1 MLGKQ
6 TYQHTKRIILKGQAS
21 LLLTFS
27 QSLLKLMSIE
37 SMILSNHLILIHP
50 LLILPSIFPSIR
62 VFSSELVIYQTFR
75 VDFL

>member
-21 LLLTFS
+21 LFFTIF

-37 SMILSNHLILIHP
+37 LVMLSNHLILFHP
-50 LLILPSIFPSIR
+50 LLILPSIFPRVR
-62 VFSSELVIYQTFR
+62 VFSSELVLYIM
-75 VDFL
+75 